1 MTAALRDDVAGGWQ
15 ARLEL
20 GFAPVAA
27 RTALVH
33 SAHRGPLRVQR
44 PFHPEADGSCHV
56 YLLHPPGGVV
66 GGDGL
71 ALDVQLAP
79 GARAL
84 LTTPSASRFYRS
96 AGARALQRQVLRIGA
111 GARLDWLPQETIV
124 FDGARLA
131 STTRL
136 ELAGDAAACAWEIVC
151 LGRPA
156 AGEGWTHGEARF
168 GFELWRDGRPL
179 LLEHTPCR
187 PGSALARAAW
197 GLGGHVTFAT
207 LVATGACSERLARL
221 RAALGS
227 ADRLGLTHCDDL
239 LVARYRG
246 PDAAE
251 ARRLFTAIWR
261 DWRTA
266 AGGEAPA
273 PPRVWA
279 T

>member
-1 MTAALRDDVAGGWQ
+1 MTAALRSDVAGGWQ

-96 AGARALQRQVLRIGA
+96 AGARALQRQLLRVGA

-124 FDGARLA
+124 
-131 STTRL
+131 
-136 ELAGDAAACAWEIVC
+136 
-151 LGRPA
+151 
-156 AGEGWTHGEARF
+156 
-168 GFELWRDGRPL
+168 
-179 LLEHTPCR
+179 
-187 PGSALARAAW
+187 
-197 GLGGHVTFAT
+197 
-207 LVATGACSERLARL
+207 
-221 RAALGS
+221 
-227 ADRLGLTHCDDL
+227 
-239 LVARYRG
+239 
-246 PDAAE
+246 
-251 ARRLFTAIWR
+251 
-261 DWRTA
+261 
-266 AGGEAPA
+266 
-273 PPRVWA
+273 
-279 T
+279 